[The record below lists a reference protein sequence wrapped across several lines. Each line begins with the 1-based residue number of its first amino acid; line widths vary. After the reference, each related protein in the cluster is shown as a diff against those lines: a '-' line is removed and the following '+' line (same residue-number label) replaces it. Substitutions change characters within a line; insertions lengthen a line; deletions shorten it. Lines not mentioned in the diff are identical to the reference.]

1 MMLRQGWAFETSP
14 HGASQTIFR
23 PGMSGVPDI
32 RAVVARSGDCASA
45 GENNET
51 TQSAVASRRKL
62 IDGASGESPS
72 DRVSGELAQG
82 QFRHQVLLG
91 RQRWRH
97 VIHRM

>member
-45 GENNET
+45 GENNAT
-51 TQSAVASRRKL
+51 TQSAVASRRKF
-62 IDGASGESPS
+62 IDGASGES
-72 DRVSGELAQG
+72 RLRRACAAAVLASGPAGGPAAETPQTPHG
-82 QFRHQVLLG
+82 G
-91 RQRWRH
+91 
-97 VIHRM
+97 